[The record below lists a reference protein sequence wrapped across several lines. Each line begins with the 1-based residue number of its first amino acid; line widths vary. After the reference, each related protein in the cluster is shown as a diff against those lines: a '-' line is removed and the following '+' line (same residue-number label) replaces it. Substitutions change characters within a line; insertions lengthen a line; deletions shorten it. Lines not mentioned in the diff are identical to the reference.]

1 MLDMKRVGF
10 KMHLH
15 PGKEEEY
22 KRRHDAIWPELKQLL
37 AEAGIVDYS
46 IFLDKETNTLVG
58 ILKMEDP
65 MLLDRLAEHPVMQ
78 KWWSYM
84 KDIMDTHPDHS
95 PITTPLKEVF
105 YLP

>member
-1 MLDMKRVGF
+1 MKRVGF